1 MSTFDPPANH
11 LNFMQTTTTTTA
23 PTTAAKFTSS
33 GLRAVFADGLGEA
46 AAIFAA
52 RLARKSYG
60 SRGDVRALNVSSYAA
75 DNSIAEYSAFIGLTR
90 GHETTGHTVNFTV
103 FQS

>member
-1 MSTFDPPANH
+1 MKMN
-11 LNFMQTTTTTTA
+11 NQTNQTATA
-23 PTTAAKFTSS
+23 PTTAATQFTSS

-60 SRGDVRALNVSSYAA
+60 SRGNVRTLNVSSYAS
-75 DNSIAEYSAFIGLTR
+75 DNSLAEYSAFIGLTR
-90 GHETTGHTVNFTV
+90 GGETTGHTVNFTV

>member
-1 MSTFDPPANH
+1 MK
-11 LNFMQTTTTTTA
+11 MKKQTNQTATA

-33 GLRAVFADGLGEA
+33 GLRAVFSDGLGEA

-60 SRGDVRALNVSSYAA
+60 SRAIVRALNVSSYAA

-90 GHETTGHTVNFTV
+90 GHETTGHNVNFTV

>member
-1 MSTFDPPANH
+1 MLTIISIN
-11 LNFMQTTTTTTA
+11 TA
-23 PTTAAKFTSS
+23 PATAAKFTSS

-60 SRGDVRALNVSSYAA
+60 ARGDVRALSVSSYAA
-75 DNSIAEYSAFIGLTR
+75 DNTLAEYSAFIGLTR
-90 GHETTGHTVNFTV
+90 GHETTGHNVNFTV
-103 FQS
+103 TKF

>member
-1 MSTFDPPANH
+1 MKMN
-11 LNFMQTTTTTTA
+11 NQTNQTATA

-60 SRGDVRALNVSSYAA
+60 SRGDVRALNVSSYAS
-75 DNSIAEYSAFIGLTR
+75 DNSLAEYSAFIGLTR
-90 GHETTGHTVNFTV
+90 GGETTGHTVNFTV

>member
-1 MSTFDPPANH
+1 MLTIISNNPA
-11 LNFMQTTTTTTA
+11 A
-23 PTTAAKFTSS
+23 SVAKFTSS

-60 SRGDVRALNVSSYAA
+60 ARGDVRTLSVSSHAA
-75 DNSIAEYSAFIGLTR
+75 DNSLAEYSAFIGLTR
-90 GHETTGHTVNFTV
+90 GYETTGHNVNFTV
-103 FQS
+103 SQS

>member
-1 MSTFDPPANH
+1 
-11 LNFMQTTTTTTA
+11 MQMNQTNQTATA
-23 PTTAAKFTSS
+23 PTTAAKFTSA

-60 SRGDVRALNVSSYAA
+60 ARGDVRTLSVSSHAA
-75 DNSIAEYSAFIGLTR
+75 DNTFAEYSAFIGLTR
-90 GHETTGHTVNFTV
+90 GHETTGHNVHFSV
-103 FQS
+103 SQS